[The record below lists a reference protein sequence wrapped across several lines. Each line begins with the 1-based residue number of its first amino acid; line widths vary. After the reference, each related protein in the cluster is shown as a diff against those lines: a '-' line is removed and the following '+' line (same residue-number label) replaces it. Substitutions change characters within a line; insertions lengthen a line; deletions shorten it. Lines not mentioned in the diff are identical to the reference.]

1 MKTKVVSHM
10 LGTAGDPAV
19 SRLSRRPPSMVEGT
33 VPTLGTFRGRGSL
46 ANCVIGVALI
56 AAWLGW
62 AAEGPGTIVIKDA
75 TILTVSHGNI
85 PKGSIA
91 ISAGKIAEVGPEVRI
106 PPGATVID
114 AAGQF
119 VMPGIIDPHSHV
131 AQNGGV
137 NEGTVAVSS
146 MTAVEDTLDPT
157 DIDIYREL
165 AGGVTTTATLHGS
178 ANPIGGTGAVIKLRW
193 GKDAKGLL
201 FQGAKPGLKFALGE
215 NPKRVGRGTERYPG
229 TRMGVEDVIREAFLE
244 ARDYMARW
252 EDYKKRAAAGD
263 KTAVPPR
270 KDLKLDPLAD
280 VLRGERLTFVHA
292 YRSDEMLMML
302 RLADEFGFKVNSF
315 EHALEG
321 YKIAKELAVHGAVA
335 STFSDWWAY
344 KVEAYDAIPYN
355 AAILTRKGVMVSINS
370 DSAEEARHL
379 NQEAAKCVKYGGLS
393 EQEALKLITWNPA
406 RQLRIEERVG
416 SIDPGKDADLVVF
429 NHHPLSVYA
438 VPQMVFIDGELYF
451 DIQKDH
457 EMRKRAEEERKMLEQ
472 RDKEMEKKSPGPEH
486 PANRR
491 ESPHDAA
498 AEPPSPRESRH

>member
-1 MKTKVVSHM
+1 M
-10 LGTAGDPAV
+10 LKAIRNLAASGG
-19 SRLSRRPPSMVEGT
+19 SRRD
-33 VPTLGTFRGRGSL
+33 GSKVDG
-46 ANCVIGVALI
+46 AAPHAEVFPGAVNVAKSVIGAALL
-56 AAWLGW
+56 AAGLGS
-62 AAEGPGTIVIKDA
+62 AAEGPGTIAIKDA

-85 PKGSIA
+85 PKGTIL
-91 ISAGKIAEVGPEVRI
+91 IRDGKIAEVGPDVSI
-106 PPGATVID
+106 PSGATVID
-114 AAGQF
+114 ATGQF
-119 VMPGIIDPHSHV
+119 VMPGIIDPHSHL

-157 DIDIYREL
+157 DVDIYREL

-193 GKDAKGLL
+193 GKNAKGLL
-201 FQGAKPGLKFALGE
+201 FQGARPGLKFALGE

-252 EDYKKRAAAGD
+252 EDYKRRAAAGD

-321 YKIAKELAVHGAVA
+321 YKIAKELAAHGAVA

-379 NQEAAKCVKYGGLS
+379 NQEAAKCMKYGGLT

-406 RQLRIEERVG
+406 RQLRIDERVG
-416 SIDPGKDADLVVF
+416 SIDPGKDADLAIY
-429 NHHPLSVYA
+429 NRHPFSVYA
-438 VPQMVFIDGELYF
+438 VPQKVLIDGEVYF

-457 EMRKRAEEERKMLEQ
+457 ESRKRAEEERRMLEQ
-472 RDKEMEKKSPGPEH
+472 KDKEMEKKSPG
-486 PANRR
+486 R
-491 ESPHDAA
+491 ERPKNHRQPPDSDAV
-498 AEPPSPRESRH
+498 EPPITPSDNH